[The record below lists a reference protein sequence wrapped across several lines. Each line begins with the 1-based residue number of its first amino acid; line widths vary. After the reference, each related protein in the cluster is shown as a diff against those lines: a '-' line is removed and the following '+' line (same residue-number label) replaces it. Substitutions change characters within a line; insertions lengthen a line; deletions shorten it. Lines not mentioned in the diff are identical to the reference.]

1 VHVRGISVYQI
12 DSKEEA
18 FKLIKKSMKN
28 KAIRS
33 TDYNNVSSRS
43 HTVFQLLIF
52 TEETN
57 PDGIKLVKRSTLS
70 LIDLAGSEKWRPTLS
85 MTSQNSAINNEIDMQ
100 VKEMTNI
107 NTSLH
112 VLGNCI
118 AKLIDSDSK
127 HIPYRDSILTR
138 LLQNTLNGNGKSI
151 IIATIHLDDDYME
164 ENYST
169 LQFAS
174 RASKVK
180 VTLQPNVG
188 INTSSGEQLSLLDA
202 QKQIKYLQQQLY
214 ELKHQPQITPGG
226 EDPQLQHLQ
235 QQLQQMQ
242 PIQFP
247 PQQLECFSCQE
258 NTQKLANLELHLRE
272 IEKENH
278 KLKEKL
284 KKLKE
289 QLKQQQ
295 QQSAIPLQQQP
306 QQQQQT
312 VQNPAMQHGF
322 QSQVP
327 PGFPVSPSPVND
339 SGMMIGNS
347 NVMRSSVPYP
357 QYSQQQPQSQQIMQQ
372 SSNGIAYYSSNPSV
386 TNNTSNFSSFSH
398 EQQQQ
403 QQRMTSSSQVIT
415 NAPAAVITSFNPSK
429 LKTGEKCRKH
439 SLEDCVLCSMFG
451 NSSSDG
457 GPEISV
463 PQQTA
468 VSTTNTNYSIGP
480 ENELKPKSSSR
491 RNITTPSLLPS
502 TLNQFETPISHSS
515 SFHLS
520 RGFTPK
526 TPLSDMKF
534 GNVSNI
540 RDENEDNEEGGEEE
554 EDDDDYLEERTSSHK
569 NNSNDL
575 DSSLNICKAH
585 SLRNCLLCANEF
597 TFQKEIQLTNS
608 MEKLKKQTS
617 ALVGNPKLFN
627 TSSPSPGGM
636 NQFNSD
642 INTNA
647 FIQPHKL
654 SPLHSNN
661 MNNNN
666 PQEVFSRG
674 TPSLLIPTN
683 AEMSMNS
690 GMANYIST
698 LDSLEKSKNDY
709 GFASTSQSLHQS
721 QGSSYRSQPIPAPTP
736 QPILITNNNYDKN
749 SLKNVSPNDAAL
761 AALAAANSLLSS
773 GDFGDV
779 GFSSS
784 QVPSSNQQQQPPIK
798 SKRLRELK
806 ALTTHSIGNATSPG
820 VIESNPNHQFLQA
833 AASSNPRRTSTS
845 PSPNLN
851 SMMSQSQTAVADPIF
866 LNNNYSNDNQNL
878 PPMKI
883 QLNNSSSN
891 AMPNSNYNSSY
902 GISSHQNY
910 PISNN
915 NNNNNFSSHDELSD
929 EDADDNN
936 DENENGGDFG
946 DDEEDDLQHYNHAI
960 SASLTQQQT
969 NTAAAHGST
978 AAVKVKQRPSSSS
991 RKIIDSSNYLASST
1005 QKPTSAADVMK
1016 KKKLKK
1022 KKKKVLDP
1030 KPVK

>member
-57 PDGIKLVKRSTLS
+57 SDGIKLVKRSTLS

-85 MTSQNSAINNEIDMQ
+85 MTSQNNAINNEIDMQ

-151 IIATIHLDDDYME
+151 IIATIHSDDDYME

-188 INTSSGEQLSLLDA
+188 INTSSGEQLSLMDA

-214 ELKHQPQITPGG
+214 ELKHQPPQITPSGG
-226 EDPQLQHLQ
+226 EDLQLQHLQ
-235 QQLQQMQ
+235 QQMQQMQ

-295 QQSAIPLQQQP
+295 NSIPLQQQ
-306 QQQQQT
+306 QAFQS
-312 VQNPAMQHGF
+312 PALQHGF
-322 QSQVP
+322 QSQAQP
-327 PGFPVSPSPVND
+327 GGFPVSPSPVND
-339 SGMMIGNS
+339 SVMMGN
-347 NVMRSSVPYP
+347 NNALRSSVPYP
-357 QYSQQQPQSQQIMQQ
+357 QFSQQQQQPQSQQIMQQ

-386 TNNTSNFSSFSH
+386 NNTSSNFTSFSH
-398 EQQQQ
+398 YDQQQQ
-403 QQRMTSSSQVIT
+403 QHMTSSSQVT
-415 NAPAAVITSFNPSK
+415 SSAPVAAPVITSFNPSK

-457 GPEISV
+457 DSA
-463 PQQTA
+463 PQQVA
-468 VSTTNTNYSIGP
+468 VTTTNTNYSIGP
-480 ENELKPKSSSR
+480 EIEVKPKSSSR
-491 RNITTPSLLPS
+491 RKITTPSLLPS

-515 SFHLS
+515 SFQLT

-534 GNVSNI
+534 GNMVSI
-540 RDENEDNEEGGEEE
+540 RDEHEDNEGEEE
-554 EDDDDYLEERTSSHK
+554 GEDEDDDDYLEERTTRHK
-569 NNSNDL
+569 NGSNDL

-597 TFQKEIQLTNS
+597 TFQKEVQLTNS

-617 ALVGNPKLFN
+617 ALVGNPKLLN
-627 TSSPSPGGM
+627 ASSPSSGGL
-636 NQFNSD
+636 NQFNTDFNQNS
-642 INTNA
+642 

-654 SPLHSNN
+654 SPLH
-661 MNNNN
+661 NNN

-674 TPSLLIPTN
+674 TPSLLIPTT
-683 AEMSMNS
+683 ADISMNS

-709 GFASTSQSLHQS
+709 GFASNSSQLLHQS

-736 QPILITNNNYDKN
+736 QPILITNTNYDKS

-773 GDFGDV
+773 SDFGDV

-784 QVPSSNQQQQPPIK
+784 SSSQPQIK

-833 AASSNPRRTSTS
+833 AASANPRRTSTS

-851 SMMSQSQTAVADPIF
+851 SMMQPQPQTAVVDPIF

-883 QLNNSSSN
+883 QLNNSSN
-891 AMPNSNYNSSY
+891 AMMPNSNYNSSY

-910 PISNN
+910 QSNN

-936 DENENGGDFG
+936 DENGAGFGD

-978 AAVKVKQRPSSSS
+978 ATVKVKQRPSSSS
-991 RKIIDSSNYLASST
+991 RKIIDSSNYLASSA
-1005 QKPTSAADVMK
+1005 QKPTSAADVTK